1 MEGASHLQFPRI
13 GKKRSIQFMLVDYY
27 KICVVICSDVLCD
40 YLLGNL
46 GQKTGSDI
54 MLSCQDGC
62 VPCHQ
67 VMNKLIINQ

>member
-1 MEGASHLQFPRI
+1 MTLYVNFERSKLVNCSLLLCRHL
-13 GKKRSIQFMLVDYY
+13 L
-27 KICVVICSDVLCD
+27 DVLCD

-46 GQKTGSDI
+46 GQKTGCDV

-67 VMNKLIINQ
+67 VMN